1 MIGKE
6 VRTMWKEKGQNIIE
20 YALML
25 ALVVGIGSFIYTQ
38 GYGDNISA
46 VFNNAG
52 NLLEEANKTQEEA
65 KKEAEKAAAREAD
78 RNYADHLG
86 DLLKNAV
93 SKKII
98 TMGNGSS
105 VSIFV
110 QNQPNPKY
118 NKYKNWHMNGASTG
132 SDVKVNGKNY
142 INGGFVNM
150 LEAVG
155 DAVGD
160 DYSSAEVKQDGV
172 YWYGVQIKKDS
183 TDSYT
188 LSYMD
193 SNIDSYKNN
202 YSGFDINQANAPYK
216 TETWPPTP

>member
-1 MIGKE
+1 
-6 VRTMWKEKGQNIIE
+6 MWKEKGQNIIE

-46 VFNNAG
+46 VFDHAG
-52 NLLEEANKTQEEA
+52 NLLEEVNKTQEEA

-78 RNYADHLG
+78 RNYADSLG
-86 DLLKNAV
+86 DLLKKAV
-93 SKKII
+93 SNGTI

-105 VSIFV
+105 ASIFV
-110 QNQPNPKY
+110 QNQTNP
-118 NKYKNWHMNGASTG
+118 KYKNWHMNGASTG

-142 INGGFVNM
+142 IKGRFVNM

-155 DAVGD
+155 D
-160 DYSSAEVKQDGV
+160 DYSNAEVKQDGV

-183 TDSYT
+183 TGNSYT

>member
-1 MIGKE
+1 
-6 VRTMWKEKGQNIIE
+6 
-20 YALML
+20 ML

-46 VFNNAG
+46 VFNHAG
-52 NLLEEANKTQEEA
+52 NLLEEVNKSQEEA

-78 RNYADHLG
+78 RNYANHLG

-93 SKKII
+93 SKEII

-105 VSIFV
+105 VYIFV

-160 DYSSAEVKQDGV
+160 DYSDAEVKQDGV

-202 YSGFDINQANAPYK
+202 YSGFDINQANAPYLI
-216 TETWPPTP
+216 ETWTDRQRQ